1 MTESRNKILHLY
13 NTLKRFLSSLEP
25 KISLIKNNKQMI
37 KEEENIENR
46 EMEFEENENLN
57 LEQMQKKFVKG
68 VSSNKNKINMYEI
81 K

>member
-1 MTESRNKILHLY
+1 
-13 NTLKRFLSSLEP
+13 
-25 KISLIKNNKQMI
+25 MI